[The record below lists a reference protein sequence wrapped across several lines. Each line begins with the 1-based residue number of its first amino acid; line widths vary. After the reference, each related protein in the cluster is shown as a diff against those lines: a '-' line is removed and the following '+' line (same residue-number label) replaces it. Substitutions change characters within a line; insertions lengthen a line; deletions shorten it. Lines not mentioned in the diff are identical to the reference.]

1 MSSSP
6 PPVEGRWTS
15 PEAGTRYS
23 KTRWRSHRA
32 ANRDP
37 RLVQKLLA
45 RHAQGLSIERV
56 LDVPCGT
63 GRLNEALSQLGMVT
77 SVDVSLSML
86 QAHTSRLGRGVQAS
100 AWELPLASDS
110 FDLVVSCRLM
120 HHVGDSQRRAA
131 LIAELARVSGGLVLA
146 SFWDKASWHAWR
158 RSAGM
163 RRARHPDGRV
173 SVAKDQLATDFE
185 AAGAQVLGFA
195 HSLKFVSPQTWIAA
209 RVAPR

>member
-1 MSSSP
+1 MSTSP

-15 PEAGTRYS
+15 PDAGSRYS
-23 KTRWRSHRA
+23 KSRWRSRSA
-32 ANRDP
+32 AKRDP

-45 RHAQGLSIERV
+45 RYAPNTSFDQV

-63 GRLNEALSQLGMVT
+63 GRLHESLSPLGTVT

-86 QAHTSRLGRGVQAS
+86 QAHASRFGRGLQAS
-100 AWELPLASDS
+100 AWELPLADAA
-110 FDLVVSCRLM
+110 FDLVVSCRLL
-120 HHVGDSQRRAA
+120 HHIDDSERRAA
-131 LIAELARVSGGLVLA
+131 LIAELARVSGDLVLA

-158 RSAGM
+158 RSAGL

-173 SVAKDQLATDFE
+173 AVSKAQLCHEFE

-195 HSLKFVSPQTWIAA
+195 HSLRLVSPQTWIAA
-209 RVAPR
+209 RVPRN